1 LKLPVHFNDNRA
13 VYSWA
18 MYDWANSAFATT
30 IMAAVLPV
38 FYSKVA
44 AVNLSAQTASSFW
57 GYTNTI
63 SMLLIA
69 LLAPVLGAVADYRRS
84 KIKFLTWFLM
94 LGALFTG
101 LLYFIE
107 SGAWLLASVF
117 YILAR
122 IGFSGSNIFYDSL
135 LPYLAQKDDIN
146 RISTF
151 GYALGYLGGGL
162 LLVINFIM
170 IIKPEFLGIADP
182 LSGTR
187 LSFVSVAFWW
197 LVFSIPLLKNVKEP
211 VLSTSKIIGKNA
223 LRSGFSNLTDTFR
236 QIRKFRETFL
246 FLIAFW
252 LYNDGIGTIIVMA
265 VIFGAEIGIGQI
277 HLYGAIL
284 AVQFIGIPF
293 TLLFGRLAIRIT
305 AKRAIYLGLIIYTI
319 ISIFGYF
326 MQNALHFWLLAITV
340 GMVQGGTQALSR
352 SLFAEMTPQSRS
364 AEFFGF
370 FDVSQK
376 FSGMIGPA
384 LFGLVG
390 QWMHSSRLG
399 IIALVIFFIGGMFIL
414 EKVRLP
420 EGIRAARQAD
430 LEALSGSRG

>member
-1 LKLPVHFNDNRA
+1 MNLPVKFNDNRS

-30 IMAAVLPV
+30 IMAAVLPI
-38 FYSKVA
+38 FYSTVA
-44 AVNLSAQTASSFW
+44 AGGLSGQMASSYW
-57 GYTNTI
+57 GYTNTV

-69 LLAPVLGAVADYRRS
+69 VLAPMLGAIADYRRA
-84 KIKFLTWFLM
+84 KIKFLTWFMM

-101 LLYFIE
+101 LLYFI
-107 SGAWLLASVF
+107 GAGQWLLASVF

-122 IGFSGSNIFYDSL
+122 VGFSGSNIFYDSL
-135 LPYLAQKDDIN
+135 LPYLARNDDIN

-170 IIKPEFLGIADP
+170 IIKPELLGITDS

-187 LSFVSVAFWW
+187 LSFVSVALWW
-197 LVFSIPLLKNVKEP
+197 SIFSLPLLRNVQEP
-211 VLSTSKIIGKNA
+211 ALSNGKVIGKNA
-223 LRSGFSNLTDTFR
+223 ISAGFSNLRSTFR

-265 VIFGAEIGIGQI
+265 VIFGTEIGIGQI

-305 AKRAIYLGLIIYTI
+305 AKRAIYLGLIIYSI
-319 ISIFGYF
+319 ISVFGYF
-326 MQNALHFWLLAITV
+326 MQTALHFWILAITV
-340 GMVQGGTQALSR
+340 GIVQGGTQALSR
-352 SLFAEMTPQSRS
+352 SLFAQMTPQSRA

-399 IIALVIFFIGGMFIL
+399 IIALVVFFIGAMFML

-420 EGIRAARQAD
+420 DGIEAARQAD
-430 LEALSGSRG
+430 LAALSENN